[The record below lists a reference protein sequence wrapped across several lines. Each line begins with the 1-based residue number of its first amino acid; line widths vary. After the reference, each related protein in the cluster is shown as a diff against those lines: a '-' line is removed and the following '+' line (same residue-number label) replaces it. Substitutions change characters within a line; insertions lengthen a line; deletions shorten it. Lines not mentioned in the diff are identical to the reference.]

1 MFHSFREGAIVLSPL
16 CILTLDVLSLPNETP
31 NKPTRSASV
40 AAVLIGRTIGV
51 VTDDFHRSSVLH
63 TGADRVHFLLGMTL
77 HHNFKYRIAHAVSNL
92 LVQIETD
99 PLKQQIAQ

>member
-1 MFHSFREGAIVLSPL
+1 M
-16 CILTLDVLSLPNETP
+16 CYLPNETP

-92 LVQIETD
+92 LVQIQTD